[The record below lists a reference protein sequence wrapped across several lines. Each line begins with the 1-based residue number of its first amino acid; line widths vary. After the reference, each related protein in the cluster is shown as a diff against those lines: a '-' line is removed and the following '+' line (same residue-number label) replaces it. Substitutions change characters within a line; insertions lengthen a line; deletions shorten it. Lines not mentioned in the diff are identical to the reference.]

1 MSASGS
7 GRYGSGAGVPVGD
20 AVPVQET
27 SALIAWREAVQS
39 ARDML
44 LCAPRL
50 VERGSEARLGVVLAG
65 LRDLESQIDGHLA
78 PPPTGA
84 EPPAA
89 SL

>member
-7 GRYGSGAGVPVGD
+7 DRYGSDAGVPVGD

-50 VERGSEARLGVVLAG
+50 VERSSDARLGVVLAG

-78 PPPTGA
+78 PPPSGP
-84 EPPAA
+84 ERPAT